1 MLVIAF
7 ICVAFQYISLKMS
20 TEFQASESSLTG
32 KVVLITGA
40 SFGIGADVSVR
51 FATFGTRLALVARN
65 KADWLA

>member
-1 MLVIAF
+1 
-7 ICVAFQYISLKMS
+7 MS
-20 TEFQASESSLTG
+20 TEFQACENSLTG